1 VKVNTIA
8 TPLARATLHGKTP
21 HSFQKESSA
30 LSFLQIYALFII
42 MNKDFKNWHHRK
54 EHIHKNSPQVFF
66 HEREIW
72 WCSLG
77 LNIGFE
83 QDGNGPEFQ
92 RPVIILRKFNN
103 DVCWVLPITTKPKTG
118 KYYFPIDLG
127 DKIERRVILSQ
138 LRLIDGKRFL
148 DKIATLPEDQFSKLD
163 KAVKAL

>member
-1 VKVNTIA
+1 
-8 TPLARATLHGKTP
+8 
-21 HSFQKESSA
+21 
-30 LSFLQIYALFII
+30 
-42 MNKDFKNWHHRK
+42 MNKAFKKWHGIKENLDGRK
-54 EHIHKNSPQVFF
+54 SEVFF

-92 RPVIILRKFNN
+92 RPVVILKKFNN

-127 DKIERRVILSQ
+127 DNIQRRVILSQ
-138 LRLIDGKRFL
+138 LRLVDGKRFL
-148 DKIATLPEDQFSKLD
+148 DKMTTLPENQFNKLD
-163 KAVKAL
+163 EAVKAL